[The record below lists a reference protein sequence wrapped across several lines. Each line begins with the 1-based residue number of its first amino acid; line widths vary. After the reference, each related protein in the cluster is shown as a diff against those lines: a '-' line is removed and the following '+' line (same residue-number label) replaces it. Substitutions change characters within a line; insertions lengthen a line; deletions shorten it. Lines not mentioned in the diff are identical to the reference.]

1 MVGIK
6 LLHLYREL
14 SLSQRNELRSRCS
27 NKNDKQFLILL
38 QLLNFKCENSDE
50 LIPELKRLID
60 KQWPGSKDNEQ
71 KFRRLSL
78 FVCEQFEIILIE
90 HYLSENSAIKNSLIV
105 RSIEQKGNLSL
116 IKHYY
121 EKLYKEA
128 SEKNHTGLKIQGLHG
143 KIRMNYASQVES
155 ELKEALRANEELL
168 TILNEDYQKRMVEYY
183 YQCSN
188 IYLEQNHLLV
198 DKKENLNSSISN
210 FLNSVNKPI
219 LRASLYLSL
228 AKLNYD
234 NKKLSEFLENAN
246 CELKNAVK
254 QDREYE
260 DIHRKIKFLELR
272 LNFFSGKSLNYLLT
286 LSEKV
291 VDSFDKYS
299 IINNNLLF
307 YRLLFLILNSEFDKV
322 DEFLNDKSLF
332 FQGDSKIHR
341 LFLQALYF
349 ERLGDLKKS
358 TKILNEIMYS
368 ENYLVAVFSRLLFLK
383 ILTSKG
389 KSSLYT
395 SSVESTKRI
404 INKNKNNQLGH
415 VGHLYLVQFFKQK
428 DQKKVEVFN
437 DSEIQLNVLHRYILN
452 NKID

>member
-14 SLSQRNELRSRCS
+14 SLSQKNEIRIRCS
-27 NKNDKQFLILL
+27 NKTDKRFLILF
-38 QLLNFKCENSDE
+38 QLLNFKCENSED

-78 FVCEQFEIILIE
+78 FISEQFEIILIE
-90 HYLSENSAIKNSLIV
+90 HFLSENSALKNSLIV

-155 ELKEALRANEELL
+155 ELNEALRANEELL
-168 TILNEDYQKRMVEYY
+168 TILNEDYQKRMVDYF

-188 IYLEQNHLLV
+188 IYLEQNHLLIH
-198 DKKENLNSSISN
+198 KKEKLNGDILNYLSILEN
-210 FLNSVNKPI
+210 PI
-219 LRASLYLSL
+219 LRASLFLSL

-234 NKKLSEFLENAN
+234 NEMLSQLLESAKD
-246 CELKNAVK
+246 ELKKADNL
-254 QDREYE
+254 DREYE
-260 DIHRKIKFLELR
+260 DILRKIKFLELR
-272 LNFFSGKSLNYLLT
+272 LNFFSGKNLDFLLS

-307 YRLLFLILNSEFDKV
+307 YRLLFLILNSEYDKV
-322 DEFLNDKSLF
+322 DEFLNEKSLF
-332 FQGDSKIHR
+332 FQGESKIHK

-349 ERLGDLKKS
+349 ERIGETKKS

-383 ILTSKG
+383 ILISKE
-389 KSSLYT
+389 KSSLL
-395 SSVESTKRI
+395 SSSIESAKRVI
-404 INKNKNNQLGH
+404 SKNKNNQLGQK
-415 VGHLYLVQFFKQK
+415 GHLFALHFFKQK
-428 DQKKVEVFN
+428 SQNKIEVLD
-437 DSEIQLNVLHRYILN
+437 DSEIHLNVLHRYILN
-452 NKID
+452 NAVD